1 MHSKMEVT
9 WNFFET
15 PPISTRSC
23 VTNTSLSI
31 PGNFFGDVMQVYD
44 AMGLGYVIKKDEET
58 EALQKRYRTRVKKV
72 ST

>member
-1 MHSKMEVT
+1 MHSKMEVP

-23 VTNTSLSI
+23 VTNTSLST
-31 PGNFFGDVMQVYD
+31 PEKFVRDTMQVYG